1 MRIEK
6 LREKGIF
13 GSIFIKVVKHE
24 HVQLLNEW
32 REITQAN
39 SAPNAI
45 ADAIKLAMKYN
56 KEVPDLKDR
65 IRMLE
70 YVIAN
75 RSLFFGDVKDA

>member
-24 HVQLLNEW
+24 HVELLNKW

-45 ADAIKLAMKYN
+45 ADAIKLAMKY
-56 KEVPDLKDR
+56 KEEVPDLKDK

-70 YVIAN
+70 YVIDN
-75 RSLFFGDVKDA
+75 RTRFFGDIKDA